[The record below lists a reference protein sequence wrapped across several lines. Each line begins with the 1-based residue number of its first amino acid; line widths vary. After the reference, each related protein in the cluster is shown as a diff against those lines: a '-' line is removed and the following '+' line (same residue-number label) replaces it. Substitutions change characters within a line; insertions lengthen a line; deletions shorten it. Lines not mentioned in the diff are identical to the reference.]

1 MTHWAHWCVGCPR
14 PVDEEGQLCDSCK
27 GRIRSDAEHIACLG
41 VPTGK
46 LREGLLKEAL
56 GLLAEVR
63 HYVEAYPTKDEFS
76 MKRRDDIAL
85 RIRRVLGEEE

>member
-1 MTHWAHWCVGCPR
+1 MNECKECGCILEFSGTCSSCLNKR
-14 PVDEEGQLCDSCK
+14 DGAEG
-27 GRIRSDAEHIACLG
+27 AACLG
-41 VPTGK
+41 VPTGT
-46 LREGLLKEAL
+46 LREGLLKEGL